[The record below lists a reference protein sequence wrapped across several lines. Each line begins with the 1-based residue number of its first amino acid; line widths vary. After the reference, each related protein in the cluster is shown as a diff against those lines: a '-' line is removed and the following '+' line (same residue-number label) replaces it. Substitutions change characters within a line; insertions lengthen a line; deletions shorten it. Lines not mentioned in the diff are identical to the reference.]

1 MIRNL
6 SERHKFTAIAVLTTM
21 IVVFL
26 ASSVFVA
33 LEFNNYQRALV
44 QELTAIAQIT
54 SSNSTAAILFG
65 DPSADHYSASPQP
78 WNGVLRAPEYGADC
92 AVRRVRHNG
101 EIRWR
106 GATVYINQ
114 ALAGEPVGLSE
125 TDDGGWAVCY
135 GAIELGVIDHRG
147 DRLQR
152 QKRSARGFAVNPD
165 GLPTTPPVQQ
175 LPQADQSP

>member
-1 MIRNL
+1 
-6 SERHKFTAIAVLTTM
+6 M

-33 LEFNNYQRALV
+33 LEFNNYRRAPV

-54 SSNSTAAILFG
+54 SGNSTAAILFG

-101 EIRWR
+101 EVKWR
-106 GATVYINQ
+106 GSTVYINQ
-114 ALAGEPVGLSE
+114 ALAGEPVDLSE
-125 TDDGGWAVCY
+125 TENGGWAVCY
-135 GAIELGVIDHRG
+135 GAIEHGVIDHRG
-147 DRLQR
+147 DRL
-152 QKRSARGFAVNPD
+152 
-165 GLPTTPPVQQ
+165 
-175 LPQADQSP
+175 